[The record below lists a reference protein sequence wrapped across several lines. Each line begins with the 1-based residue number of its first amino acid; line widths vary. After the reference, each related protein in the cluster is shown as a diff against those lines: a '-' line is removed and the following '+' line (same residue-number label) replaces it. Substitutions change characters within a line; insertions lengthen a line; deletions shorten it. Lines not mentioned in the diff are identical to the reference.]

1 MNEVQVEVVRL
12 GYNLAMGVLWFSEE
26 DAALIS
32 LGDVVQLP
40 EGRFLIQGVERSPG
54 EPLRIH
60 VSPLP
65 PAKD

>member
-1 MNEVQVEVVRL
+1 MKGVPVEVVRM
-12 GYNLAMGVLWFSEE
+12 GYNLAMGCLWFSEE
-26 DAALIS
+26 DVALIS
-32 LGDVVQLP
+32 LGDEVQLP

-54 EPLRIH
+54 EPPRIC